1 MNDHRNE
8 YIFTSV
14 NEHLMLNSAIKTLTV
29 RKLYSKIEL
38 GVEVTLNNLMLRYIL
53 LL

>member
-1 MNDHRNE
+1 MNDHCNE

-14 NEHLMLNSAIKTLTV
+14 NEHLVLNSAIKTTV

-38 GVEVTLNNLMLRYIL
+38 GVELTLNNLMLRYIVEL
-53 LL
+53 